1 MGLDWSRLFCF
12 WNGARRRVGMCTMR
26 KLINRKYVD
35 PSIPGIAWQLATWE
49 RNQSG
54 PIEANFAQ
62 YYTDRLDA
70 AIRSEVRSSMK
81 GGFNG

>member
-1 MGLDWSRLFCF
+1 MKKMFKGKF
-12 WNGARRRVGMCTMR
+12 
-26 KLINRKYVD
+26 VD
-35 PSIPGIAWQLATWE
+35 PSIPGIAYQLATWE

-62 YYTDRLDA
+62 YYADRLDA
-70 AIRSEVRSSMK
+70 AIRSESRLTMK

>member
-12 WNGARRRVGMCTMR
+12 WNGARRRVRLCTVK

-49 RNQSG
+49 RNSTTAQAENRRQS
-54 PIEANFAQ
+54 
-62 YYTDRLDA
+62 RLHA
-70 AIRSEVRSSMK
+70 EIMSMAPLPMK

>member
-1 MGLDWSRLFCF
+1 MK
-12 WNGARRRVGMCTMR
+12 
-26 KLINRKYVD
+26 KLIKGKFVD
-35 PSIPGIAWQLATWE
+35 PSIPGIAYQLATWE

-54 PIEANFAQ
+54 AIEANFAQ

-70 AIRSEVRSSMK
+70 AIRSESRLTMK